1 MSSHLQPRKHH
12 KTSRF
17 QQFSNSKYGV
27 EIAIWL
33 ARRLSPYGAARLAR
47 WLGHTL
53 VSKHSSPLVQ
63 SIRLNQWVVRGQRSS
78 AEELDQA
85 AREVLQH
92 AGRCVYD
99 LYRNMRDPQGL
110 QALAPATAV
119 SEKLVAQSRDG
130 SFGAFVVAPHLS
142 NFDVV
147 LLANAYR
154 GLRAQVLTYAKPT
167 SGYQIQNRIR
177 AETGLDITPV
187 NEASLRKAVRTMREG
202 GFVITAVDRP
212 SHRRKAEL
220 RFFGHPAP
228 LPYGYVRLAM
238 EGGVPILVATAYG
251 KPDGTYGL
259 RVSEP
264 IEIPGHHEDEEAVR
278 DNAEKVL
285 GIIEGYIR
293 TAPSQWLMYYPVWPQ
308 LLPQVPLTR

>member
-33 ARRLSPYGAARLAR
+33 AHRLSAYKAARLAR
-47 WLGHTL
+47 WLANTL
-53 VSKHSSPLVQ
+53 VSNRSSPLVQ
-63 SIRLNQWVVRGQRSS
+63 SIRLNQWVVRGENAT

-85 AREVLQH
+85 AREVLLH

-99 LYRNMRDPQGL
+99 LYRNMRHPERL
-110 QALAPATAV
+110 KALAPETPI
-119 SEKLVAQSRDG
+119 SEELVARSRDK

-154 GLRAQVLTYAKPT
+154 GLHAQVLTYAKPT

-202 GFVITAVDRP
+202 GFVVTAVDRP
-212 SHRRKAEL
+212 SKRRKPEL

-238 EGGVPILVATAYG
+238 EGGVPILVATAFG

-259 RVSEP
+259 RVSDP
-264 IEIPGHHEDEEAVR
+264 IAIPGHHEDEDAVR
-278 DNAEKVL
+278 ENAEKVL

-293 TAPSQWLMYYPVWPQ
+293 MAPSQWLMYYPVWPQ
-308 LLPQVPLTR
+308 LFGEVPG

>member
-1 MSSHLQPRKHH
+1 MSSHLQPRKYH

-33 ARRLSPYGAARLAR
+33 ARRLSPYGAARLAH
-47 WLGHTL
+47 WLSSTL
-53 VSKHSSPLVQ
+53 VADHSSPFVQ
-63 SIRLNQWVVRGQRSS
+63 SIRLNQWVVRGQRAS
-78 AEELDQA
+78 AAELDQA
-85 AREVLQH
+85 AREVLLH
-92 AGRCVYD
+92 AGRCTYD
-99 LYRNMRDPQGL
+99 LYRNMRNPEGL
-110 QALAPATAV
+110 KALAPATPV
-119 SEKLVAQSRDG
+119 SEALVRQSRDER
-130 SFGAFVVAPHLS
+130 FGAFVVAPHLS

-154 GLRAQVLTYAKPT
+154 GLQAQVLTYANPT

-187 NEASLRKAVRTMREG
+187 GEETLRKAVRTMRAG

-212 SHRRKAEL
+212 GRHRKAEL
-220 RFFGHPAP
+220 RFFGHLSP
-228 LPYGYVRLAM
+228 LPYGYIRLAM

-251 KPDGTYGL
+251 KADGTYGL

-264 IEIPGHHEDEEAVR
+264 IEIPGHHEDEAAVR
-278 DNAEKVL
+278 SNAEKVL
-285 GIIEGYIR
+285 GIIEDYIR
-293 TAPSQWLMYYPVWPQ
+293 LNPSQWLMYYPVWPQ
-308 LLPQVPLTR
+308 LLPEIPR